1 MKTREKTDYP
11 PLPCEQAER
20 GKTKMQHAK
29 VDMQK
34 CKVQFITDNRHGYSH
49 TQAAEMALK
58 GGCRWVQLR
67 MKGATD
73 AEIIEEGKQVAKL
86 CKAYDATFIVDD
98 KVHLVKELNAD
109 GVHLGKQDMP
119 IRETREI
126 LGKEYIIGGT
136 ANTMDDIVRLNAEGA
151 DYIGCGPYRF
161 TTTKE
166 NLSPTLGLN
175 GYSQIVKGMRE
186 KGIHLPI
193 VAIGGITEKDIP
205 RLMRTGITG
214 IALSSSVLRDNHPT
228 NSMKEIITTISHIE
242 QTPPIVLT
250 IAGSD
255 SSGGAGIQADIK
267 AISAIGGYAASVITA
282 ITAQNTLGVSAI
294 EPVTPSM
301 VRAQME
307 AVFNDVYPT
316 AIKTGMLFNK
326 EIVEQIAELIQTYTP
341 NHVVCDPV
349 MVSTSGAKLISDEAI
364 KTIQERLFNLCT
376 LITPNLSEASL
387 LARKRLETIDDMEK
401 AAQEMR
407 QKYNCSV
414 LIKGGHLGKGNMC
427 DVLCHNN
434 QLYHFNG
441 KYIETNNLHGTGCT
455 LSSAI
460 ATYLAKGNDL
470 SEAVK
475 MAKEYVTRSIVN
487 AKNMHIGEGHGPLWH
502 FGKI

>member
-1 MKTREKTDYP
+1 MRTGEKRNHPTPDKQIGQKKTNIP
-11 PLPCEQAER
+11 S
-20 GKTKMQHAK
+20 AK
-29 VDMQK
+29 ADMLK
-34 CKVQFITDNRHGYSH
+34 CRIQFITDNRHGYSH
-49 TQAAEMALK
+49 SEAAEKVLK

-73 AEIIEEGKQVAKL
+73 AEIIEEGRRVATL
-86 CKAYDATFIVDD
+86 CKAYGATFIIDD
-98 KVHLVKELNAD
+98 KVHLVKRLNAD
-109 GVHLGKQDMP
+109 GVHLGKHDMSV
-119 IRETREI
+119 REARQI
-126 LGKEYIIGGT
+126 LGNDYIIGGT
-136 ANTMDDIVRLNAEGA
+136 ANTMVDVVRLYDEGA

-161 TTTKE
+161 TTTKK
-166 NLSPTLGLN
+166 NLSPTLGLT
-175 GYSQIVKGMRE
+175 GYSQIVKEMRE
-186 KGIHLPI
+186 RGINLPI

-205 RLMRTGITG
+205 RLMTTGITG

-228 NSMKEIITTISHIE
+228 KSMRGIRTTINHIE

-307 AVFNDVYPT
+307 AIFNDVYPA

-326 EIVEQIAELIQTYTP
+326 EIVEQIAELIQRYTP
-341 NHVVCDPV
+341 NYVVCDPV
-349 MVSTSGAKLISDEAI
+349 MVATSGAKLISDEAI
-364 KTIQERLFNLCT
+364 ETIQKKLFTLCT

-387 LARKRLETIDDMEK
+387 LAGRKLQTIDDMER

-414 LIKGGHLGKGNMC
+414 LIKGGHLDKGNMC
-427 DVLCHNN
+427 DLLCHND
-434 QLYHFNG
+434 QIYRFNG
-441 KYIETNNLHGTGCT
+441 HCIETNNLHGTGCT
-455 LSSAI
+455 LSAAI
-460 ATYLAKGNDL
+460 ATYLAKGNNLPD
-470 SEAVK
+470 AVK
-475 MAKEYVTRSIVN
+475 MAKDYVTQCIVK

-502 FGKI
+502 FERE